1 MKHFIGYESL
11 WGLAVKLGLSRRKI
25 LFGLLGSLVVLFLIY
40 QFRSRL
46 PFHHSPSLQKSKVS
60 LSAPFDPKRYR
71 TGQVRYRHFE
81 LWTSVPG
88 VIHGFRKATVYGHV
102 PGYLKF
108 LNVDK
113 GDWVRRGQVLGYI
126 YDPELYQ
133 NYQRALAEAA
143 IARITFS
150 RKYRVWKEDHRVL
163 SLQRVQMMEAVWKE
177 KEARAR
183 YFRSLVR
190 YKTIVAPFSGIV
202 THRYVD
208 PWNLVSRGTG
218 ATSPA
223 LPIVKIE
230 DVEQMRLY
238 VGVPEHFVRFVK
250 RGLPAELVAQGLPGQ
265 VFTARVTRYAF
276 RLNPETRTMRTEIDV
291 RNLRHLLQPGMY
303 VKARIRLH
311 VYPHVLSVH
320 HMAVIEERHGNFVY
334 VLENNRKKKVPVVVG
349 YRNGDYTEILQG
361 LTGSE
366 TVLVK
371 LYKTIF

>member
-1 MKHFIGYESL
+1 MRLK
-11 WGLAVKLGLSRRKI
+11 LSRKNAFLALAASLLI
-25 LFGLLGSLVVLFLIY
+25 LGSVLFLFY
-40 QFRSRL
+40 RNSGKPASPVSVEKASLPYDPSRFRIG
-46 PFHHSPSLQKSKVS
+46 HVKY
-60 LSAPFDPKRYR
+60 RY
-71 TGQVRYRHFE
+71 FE
-81 LWTSVPG
+81 LWTQIPG
-88 VIHGFRKATVYGHV
+88 VIHGFRKTVVYGHV

-113 GDWVRRGQVLGYI
+113 GDWVIRGQVLGYI

-133 NYQRALAEAA
+133 SFQRALAEAA
-143 IARITFS
+143 IAKITFL
-150 RKYRVWKEDHRVL
+150 RKYRVWKGDPRVI
-163 SLQRVQMMEAVWKE
+163 SLQRVQMAEALWKE
-177 KEARAR
+177 REAQAR

-218 ATSPA
+218 GTTPA
-223 LPIVKIE
+223 LPIIKIE
-230 DVEQMRLY
+230 DVDEMRLY

-250 RGLPAELVAQGLPGQ
+250 RGLKAELRPQGLPGK
-265 VFTARVTRYAF
+265 VFRARVTRFAF
-276 RLNPETRTMRTEIDV
+276 RLNPETRTMRTEVDV
-291 RNLRHLLQPGMY
+291 DNHDHLLQPGMF
-303 VKARIRLH
+303 VDARIRLH

-334 VLENNRKKKVPVVVG
+334 VLRGGKRLKLPVVVG

-361 LTGSE
+361 LDGSE

-371 LYKTIF
+371 LHKTIF

>member
-1 MKHFIGYESL
+1 VLASLLLLVSVLLLFYRHF
-11 WGLAVKLGLSRRKI
+11 RTN
-25 LFGLLGSLVVLFLIY
+25 
-40 QFRSRL
+40 
-46 PFHHSPSLQKSKVS
+46 SPSASIEKAS
-60 LSAPFDPKRYR
+60 LPYDPSRFR
-71 TGQVRYRHFE
+71 IGHVRYRYFE
-81 LWTSVPG
+81 LWTQIPG
-88 VIHGFRKATVYGHV
+88 VIHGFRKAVVYGHV

-113 GDWVRRGQVLGYI
+113 GDWVTRGQVLGYI

-133 NYQRALAEAA
+133 SWQRALAEAA
-143 IARITFS
+143 IARITFL
-150 RKYRVWKEDHRVL
+150 RKYRVWKGDPRVI
-163 SLQRVQMMEAVWKE
+163 SLQRVQMAEASWKE
-177 KEARAR
+177 KEAQAR
-183 YFRSLVR
+183 YYRSLVR

-218 ATSPA
+218 GTSPA

-230 DVEQMRLY
+230 DVGEMRLY

-250 RGLPAELVAQGLPGQ
+250 RGLPAELRAQGLPGR
-265 VFTARVTRYAF
+265 VFRARVTRFAF

-291 RNLRHLLQPGMY
+291 DNPRHLLQPGMF
-303 VKARIRLH
+303 VDARLRLH

-320 HMAVIEERHGNFVY
+320 HMAVVEERHGNFVY
-334 VLENNRKKKVPVVVG
+334 VLKDNKNVKVPVVVG

-361 LTGSE
+361 LDGSE

-371 LYKTIF
+371 LHKTIF